1 MAPMPTPE
9 NVLLVCYGNLC
20 RSPMAEGLLH
30 QRLGSDWKVESAG
43 THAIGGD
50 APTPTAQEV
59 MLRETGIDIG
69 ELRSS
74 LLTVGRIEAAG
85 YVFTMS
91 MQQAFLTAALAPG
104 SRDRIRL
111 FGAFDPATETSDG
124 SADPGGPRPLL
135 LEVPDP
141 IGGDYEDYLVCM
153 RRLQRASERCAAWL
167 LAGAAT
173 HDGPPPLGSARWPF
187 PQRA

>member
-1 MAPMPTPE
+1 MNHFSASRLIAP
-9 NVLLVCYGNLC
+9 L
-20 RSPMAEGLLH
+20 
-30 QRLGSDWKVESAG
+30 
-43 THAIGGD
+43 
-50 APTPTAQEV
+50 
-59 MLRETGIDIG
+59 
-69 ELRSS
+69 
-74 LLTVGRIEAAG
+74 
-85 YVFTMS
+85 
-91 MQQAFLTAALAPG
+91 LAPLLLAL
-104 SRDRIRL
+104 SIACFSSAAQRI
-111 FGAFDPATETSDG
+111 AFVSLVDGDPEIYLLDPKTGEALPLTSNG

-187 PQRA
+187 PMGVSRRSAEHTTARPGSGAPDSTSPRRGSPI